1 MPVKMGKKRYKT
13 FGKAK
18 AAVKKKKGLS
28 DKRAAAYVAATE
40 RYQGIDPKSGK
51 HITPKKRKK

>member
-1 MPVKMGKKRYKT
+1 MGKKKYKT

-28 DKRAAAYVAATE
+28 DKRAAAYVATVE
-40 RYQGIDPKSGK
+40 RKQGIEPRTGK
-51 HITPKKRKK
+51 HIPKKKRPK